1 MRDNKIRVL
10 SIQRYFN
17 LIRDEIIGLTSGK
30 QKRKKIIFDEKAY
43 LLESRVI
50 TVKRHSIAPLE
61 RITSVELAL
70 SAWEADVLPLNY
82 IRKWRVF

>member
-30 QKRKKIIFDEKAY
+30 QKRKKIIFDEKTY